1 MAILHTGLAKVLA
14 GGDQEITPS
23 SNDWDYSFSQD
34 EWKCSGRATG
44 SDDDMDGAVDNDAAG
59 DSGVISLHTFDGDFD
74 IEFTIESFG
83 SSTLTFG
90 VYAIDEDSTR
100 TTGQMLGLNSMTD
113 SFWYNDSGGVS
124 PLDVFYIGG
133 SSDSSTVVLANGDDI
148 KMERRSGTI
157 TVYQNGSSLHVFTST
172 NTSPMRFA
180 IGQANVTD
188 TRYDNFKFTDVEKVQ
203 RDGLYDAGTLS
214 GDYFGGGSFAYAR
227 YFGQLIRTVRS
238 GKVTSVKFLV
248 QSTPTPTSFSCH
260 CEVWADD
267 GTNPTGS
274 SLGSSSTITLSTTGV
289 QTITFATPVEV
300 NAGTLYWFVLVDEG
314 GSGHCVL
321 EQRAA
326 ASGDNVVGSDSNA
339 AITSLVRAGQARHL
353 KLEVVVETT
362 SEPTPDH
369 DTLLLIHSDHADTSS
384 VFTDSSQFGRTVTVG
399 GDAQHATAEKQFG
412 ASSIAFDGTGDYLTV
427 PDHVD
432 FDFGLNLW
440 TVDFWYKASNSGRNS
455 LVCLGDWDCANGPVI
470 IFQSSDGDLAVS
482 YNLSSGVISNETT
495 GTTAIDTGAW
505 VHIAVSRTGP
515 TTLKAFVNGTE
526 DTSVGETVGATA
538 TMTDLTTVL
547 SIGRMASRTAYDLTG
562 HIEEVR
568 VSRVARWSANFTAPT
583 APYP

>member
-1 MAILHTGLAKVLA
+1 MAIFHGNAIPSGV

-44 SDDDMDGAVDNDAAG
+44 SDDDGDGAVDNDAAG
-59 DSGVISLHTFDGDFD
+59 DSGVISLHTFEGDFD
-74 IEFTIESFG
+74 IEFTIESFF

-100 TTGQMLGLNSMTD
+100 TTGQMLGLNSMTN
-113 SFWYNDSGGVS
+113 SFWYNDSGGIS

-133 SSDSSTVVLANGDDI
+133 SSDSSTVTLANGDDI

-157 TVYQNGSSLHVFTST
+157 TVYQNDSSLHVFTST
-172 NTSPMRFA
+172 NTTPMRFA
-180 IGQANVTD
+180 IGQANVHD

-238 GKVTSVKFLV
+238 GEVTSVKFLV

-274 SLGSSSTITLSTTGV
+274 SLGSSSTITISTTGV
-289 QTITFATPVEV
+289 KTITFATPVEV
-300 NAGTLYWFVLVDEG
+300 KAGTLYWFVLVDEG
-314 GSGHCVL
+314 GSGQCVL

-326 ASGDNVVGSDSNA
+326 NSGDNVVGSDSNA
-339 AITSLVRAGQARHL
+339 AITSLVRGGQARHL
-353 KLEVVVETT
+353 KLEVVVEATG
-362 SEPTPDH
+362 EPTPDH
-369 DTLLLIHSDHADTSS
+369 DTLLLIHSDDADTSTA
-384 VFTDSSQFGRTVTVG
+384 FTDSSQFGRTIAAN
-399 GDAQHATAEKQFG
+399 GDAQHATAQQQFG
-412 ASSIAFDGTGDYLTV
+412 ASAIAFDGTGDYL
-427 PDHVD
+427 
-432 FDFGLNLW
+432 
-440 TVDFWYKASNSGRNS
+440 S
-455 LVCLGDWDCANGPVI
+455 LPA
-470 IFQSSDGDLAVS
+470 SSDYNFAGDFTFDCFVYWNGGSGELINIDAGGGGGPNDFRIFFEGTKLKAVMQDIGVDDYLDNAS
-482 YNLSSGVISNETT
+482 IVSSNTWT
-495 GTTAIDTGAW
+495 
-505 VHIAVSRTGP
+505 HIAVVRSVNTLTGY
-515 TTLKAFVNGTE
+515 ANG
-526 DTSVGETVGATA
+526 VA
-538 TMTDLTTVL
+538 MNNPLTTNSNAIAGTSAL
-547 SIGRMASRTAYDLTG
+547 HIGGAGDTYYNGYMDE
-562 HIEEVR
+562 IR

-583 APYP
+583 SAY